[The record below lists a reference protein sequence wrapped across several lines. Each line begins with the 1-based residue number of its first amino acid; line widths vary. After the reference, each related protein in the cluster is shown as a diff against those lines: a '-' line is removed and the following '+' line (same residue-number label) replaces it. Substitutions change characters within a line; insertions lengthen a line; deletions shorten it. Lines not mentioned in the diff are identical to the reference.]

1 MKLFI
6 DACFIIY
13 LNTVTDEQDKKKLNN
28 LLSRILGEE
37 LYTDLLV
44 LDETLY
50 ISKKKYN
57 VGYEITFNFI
67 EEIILPFTSIVPIEE
82 GDYKLMKGYIKK
94 YNLKPSDAIHLA
106 VMDKIGITTVVSEDE
121 DFARTH
127 IKRLWIM

>member
-121 DFARTH
+121 DFDKTH

>member
-28 LLSRILGEE
+28 LLSKIIGEE

-57 VGYEITFNFI
+57 VDYETTLNFI
-67 EEIILPFTSIVPIEE
+67 EEIILPFTSVVPIEE
-82 GDYKLMKGYIKK
+82 KDYRLMKEYLKK
-94 YNLKPSDAIHLA
+94 SLYASLKDSA
-106 VMDKIGITTVVSEDE
+106 
-121 DFARTH
+121 
-127 IKRLWIM
+127 